1 MAHTTYPDKEAVR
14 RYMGDPERKKEPLPS
29 LEEIR
34 RRLGWTLIREYS
46 EVSEVPRIA

>member
-1 MAHTTYPDKEAVR
+1 MTLTTHPDKSVVR
-14 RYMGDPERKKEPLPS
+14 SYMGDSGRKKEPLPS

-34 RRLGWTLIREYS
+34 RRLGWSLIKEYG